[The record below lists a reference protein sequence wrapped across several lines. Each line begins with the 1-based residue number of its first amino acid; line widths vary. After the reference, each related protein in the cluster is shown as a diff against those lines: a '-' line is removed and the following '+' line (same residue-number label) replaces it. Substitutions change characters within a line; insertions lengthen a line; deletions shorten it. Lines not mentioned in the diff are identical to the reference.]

1 MAGQYCG
8 VINELITLHLLG
20 SIAQFIA
27 PLGLLDNEGNE
38 IEIEAFHPGE
48 FLREE
53 IEERVIL
60 KKDAA
65 KSLGILPHHL
75 SEIFVGKRNISA
87 ILAVRLEKL
96 LGISSHYWLGLQM
109 EYDLF
114 VAKREEALA

>member
-1 MAGQYCG
+1 MNNQA
-8 VINELITLHLLG
+8 IDHN
-20 SIAQFIA
+20 
-27 PLGLLDNEGNE
+27 GNE

-48 FLREE
+48 YLREE

-87 ILAVRLEKL
+87 TIAVRLEKL
-96 LGISSHYWLGLQM
+96 LGISFSLLVGFTNGIRFIYSQTRGSAFIIISCAAIWR
-109 EYDLF
+109 
-114 VAKREEALA
+114 K